1 MYDRRIVA
9 PVSLSIALAG
19 ATALTVLA
27 WLALVTPEILLAA
40 RRELRWQHQP
50 FGSLTRGSQ
59 CRENRRNHLGR
70 TG

>member
-40 RRELRWQHQP
+40 RRELQWHHQP
-50 FGSLTRGSQ
+50 FGSLTRG
-59 CRENRRNHLGR
+59 
-70 TG
+70 